1 MPVNDVPIAP
11 INDPSPK
18 PDAVTPAIIDHVQDA
33 IKQYQTQ
40 GAYGVTLIP
49 YHTHNLTDA
58 PPVDKV
64 LNGIPMQALNTT
76 NAPQFARLG
85 LGQAADS
92 SAVLGA
98 TGQIGSFTYT
108 TTIAV
113 NFNSGNSAYI
123 RLANGAN
130 TFTFSNPKNGFNYK
144 LFVQQPTSGAAG
156 TIVWPGTVAWTA
168 SDGTPAP
175 STANSKMDLFGFTY
189 DGTNTKYLG
198 YFKIGY
204 L

>member
-1 MPVNDVPIAP
+1 MAAGDIPIVPVNNPT
-11 INDPSPK
+11 
-18 PDAVTPAIIDHVQDA
+18 PDADIVSPAVIDHVQEA
-33 IKQYQTQ
+33 LSQFEQK

-49 YHTHNLTDA
+49 YHVHNLTDA
-58 PPVDKV
+58 PPIDKV
-64 LNGIPMQALNTT
+64 LNGIPLQLLNTT
-76 NAPQFARLG
+76 STPQFARLG

-92 SAVLGA
+92 GAVLGA

-108 TTIAV
+108 TTTTV
-113 NFNSGNSAYI
+113 SFNSGNSAYI
-123 RLANGAN
+123 RLANGVN

-144 LFVQQPTSGAAG
+144 LFVQQPSSGAAG
-156 TIVWPGTVAWTA
+156 TIVWPATVAWTA

-175 STANSKMDLFGFTY
+175 STANSKLDLFGFTY
-189 DGTNTKYLG
+189 EGTNSKYLG